1 MTGDCTPHTH
11 RHTGIMVAAAVAGAL
26 LTVLLLSCTRPSS
39 GPRNSAKGLHA
50 LEDDFVGL
58 AEKTLPA
65 VVGISC
71 DIEQPATMP
80 LPERLQEWFEEHGH
94 DIPEG
99 LFDDERGEHL
109 WKWFEEQGHRLPKD
123 FFDDERGEDADDE
136 TDEEAPPALRG
147 ASIGSGWIYD
157 AEGFIVTNAHVVR
170 DATRIN
176 VSLNDRPDDD
186 RLYAAELWGTDP
198 KSELA
203 VIKIEAD
210 RRLPALKLG
219 SSEKT
224 KVGSWVMAVG
234 RPFDLPRT
242 VTVGVVSAKGRMLPG
257 QSQYIS
263 IGDVIQTDAPI
274 NVGNSGGPLVNLD
287 GEVVGI
293 NVAITSPGAALMP
306 VSVGIG
312 FAIPADTAAHVVPKL
327 VAERKVPRGWLGI
340 RIDDLTP
347 NMRDF
352 FKAPDGGALVTKP
365 LPGTPAAEASLR
377 VDDVIVAVG
386 DQQVSSTW
394 DLQKA
399 ISRSAPYA
407 KVALRIIRDGKEKEL
422 TATLGEMPAKY
433 AGLGDPKTVAAAK
446 KKQLGLEV
454 KAIDR
459 ELEKE
464 FDLDR
469 DRGVVVVKVKPN
481 SLAMGKVRPGDVVVK
496 VNEAEVRTVAQYEAA
511 IKAARASERHYMLLR
526 LERRISDDELT
537 LITADIALEP

>member
-1 MTGDCTPHTH
+1 MTGDCTPHVR
-11 RHTGIMVAAAVAGAL
+11 RHTGIILAAALAGAL
-26 LTVLLLSCTRPSS
+26 LTALLLSCTRPAS
-39 GPRNSAKGLHA
+39 GPLGAAGAKDIHA
-50 LEDDFVGL
+50 LDDDFTQL

-71 DIEQPATMP
+71 DIQRPADTQ
-80 LPERLQEWFEEHGH
+80 LPRQLREWFEEHDR

-99 LFDDERGEHL
+99 LLDDERGERL
-109 WKWFEEQGHRLPKD
+109 REWFEEHRDGLPD
-123 FFDDERGEDADDE
+123 GVYGDEI
-136 TDEEAPPALRG
+136 DEEIPPALRG

-170 DATRIN
+170 NATRIN

-186 RLYAAELWGTDP
+186 RLYPAELWGTDP

-203 VIKIEAD
+203 VIKIAAD
-210 RRLPALKLG
+210 RRLPVLKLG
-219 SSEKT
+219 SSAET

-257 QSQYIS
+257 RSEYIA
-263 IGDVIQTDAPI
+263 IGDVIQTDASI
-274 NVGNSGGPLVNLD
+274 NVGNSGGPLVNLN

-327 VAERKVPRGWLGI
+327 VAERKVPRGWLGV
-340 RIDDLTP
+340 RIDNLTP

-352 FKAPDGGALVTKP
+352 FQAPKGGALVTRLFP
-365 LPGTPAAEASLR
+365 DTPAAKAGLR

-386 DQQVSSTW
+386 DHPVASTW

-399 ISRSAPYA
+399 ISRNAPDA
-407 KVALRIIRDGKEKEL
+407 KVALRIIRDGKEKLLAVTLAEL
-422 TATLGEMPAKY
+422 PAKY
-433 AGLGDPKTVAAAK
+433 AGLGDKQAAATAK
-446 KKQLGLEV
+446 EEQQLGLEV
-454 KAIDR
+454 KPIDR
-459 ELEKE
+459 KLKKE
-464 FDLDR
+464 FDLER
-469 DRGVVVVKVKPN
+469 DDGVVVVKVKPD

-496 VNEAEVRTVAQYEAA
+496 VNNDEVATVAEYEAA
-511 IKAARASERHYMLLR
+511 IKAARTSGRSYMLLR
-526 LERRISDDELT
+526 LERRISDDETT
-537 LITADIALEP
+537 LITADITLKP